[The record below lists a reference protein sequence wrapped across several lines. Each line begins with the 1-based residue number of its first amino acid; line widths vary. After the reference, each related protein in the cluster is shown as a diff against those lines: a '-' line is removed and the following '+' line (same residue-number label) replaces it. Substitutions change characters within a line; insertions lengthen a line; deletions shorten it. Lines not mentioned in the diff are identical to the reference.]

1 MSKNFVIKT
10 FGCQMNEYDSNR
22 IADLLSTIN
31 YKRIEEVEKADCFIF
46 NTCHIREKA
55 TQKVYSDIGK
65 IKKILRGKQ
74 SKPLFVLAGCVA
86 QAESSMVFE
95 KSDFVDIV
103 VGPQAYHKLPELIK
117 NYQSN
122 KTKSFNTNLDV
133 SDKFDS
139 LENYKNISSKV
150 SSFITIQ
157 EGCDKFCKFC
167 VVPYTRGPEFSRCP
181 DQIYNEVQGLV
192 DGGTREIILLGQ
204 NVSSYK
210 NKDTNLSRLIEKVAS
225 IKKLERIRFTTS
237 HPNDFDEDLINAFKY
252 QDKLMPQL
260 HLPVQSGSNK
270 ILESMN
276 RKHTREFYLKLIDKF
291 RDIKKDIEFSSDFIV
306 GYPGETEKDFEDTL
320 DLVDKVKFSNSYS
333 FVYSQRPG
341 TPAVDFDQIPKEVSA
356 NRLQIL
362 QNKLFDL
369 QRKFNDSKVNSKT
382 KVLVENITKK
392 GNQFFGRNEYMQPV
406 FIEGNKCTPGQIEII
421 EVKSSNRHN
430 LWGTVDSN

>member
-1 MSKNFVIKT
+1 
-10 FGCQMNEYDSNR
+10 
-22 IADLLSTIN
+22 
-31 YKRIEEVEKADCFIF
+31 
-46 NTCHIREKA
+46 
-55 TQKVYSDIGK
+55 
-65 IKKILRGKQ
+65 
-74 SKPLFVLAGCVA
+74 
-86 QAESSMVFE
+86 
-95 KSDFVDIV
+95 
-103 VGPQAYHKLPELIK
+103 
-117 NYQSN
+117 
-122 KTKSFNTNLDV
+122 
-133 SDKFDS
+133 
-139 LENYKNISSKV
+139 
-150 SSFITIQ
+150 
-157 EGCDKFCKFC
+157 
-167 VVPYTRGPEFSRCP
+167 
-181 DQIYNEVQGLV
+181 
-192 DGGTREIILLGQ
+192 
-204 NVSSYK
+204 
-210 NKDTNLSRLIEKVAS
+210 
-225 IKKLERIRFTTS
+225 
-237 HPNDFDEDLINAFKY
+237 
-252 QDKLMPQL
+252 MPQL

-356 NRLQIL
+356 NRLEKL

>member
-1 MSKNFVIKT
+1 
-10 FGCQMNEYDSNR
+10 MNEYDSNR
-22 IADLLSTIN
+22 IADLLSTID

-65 IKKILRGKQ
+65 IKKILRDKQ
-74 SKPLFVLAGCVA
+74 SKPLFILAGCVA

-210 NKDTNLSRLIEKVAS
+210 NKDTNLSRLIEKVS
-225 IKKLERIRFTTS
+225 CIKKLERIRFTTS
-237 HPNDFDEDLINAFKY
+237 HPNDFDEDLIIAFKY

>member
-1 MSKNFVIKT
+1 
-10 FGCQMNEYDSNR
+10 MNEYDSNR
-22 IADLLSTIN
+22 IADLLSTID

-65 IKKILRGKQ
+65 IKKILRDKQ

-122 KTKSFNTNLDV
+122 KTKSFSTNLDV

-181 DQIYNEVQGLV
+181 DQIYNEVQSLV
-192 DGGTREIILLGQ
+192 DAGTREIILLGQ
-204 NVSSYK
+204 NVSGYK
-210 NKDTNLSRLIEKVAS
+210 NKDTNLSRLIDKVAS

-237 HPNDFDEDLINAFKY
+237 HPNDFDENLINAFKY

-306 GYPGETEKDFEDTL
+306 GYPGETDKDFEDTL

-356 NRLQIL
+356 NRLEIL

-406 FIEGNKCTPGQIEII
+406 FIEGNKCTPGQVEII

-430 LWGTVDSN
+430 LWGTIDSN

>member
-1 MSKNFVIKT
+1 
-10 FGCQMNEYDSNR
+10 MNEYDSNR
-22 IADLLSTIN
+22 IADLLSTID

-74 SKPLFVLAGCVA
+74 SKSLFVLAGCVA

-117 NYQSN
+117 NYQKN

-139 LENYKNISSKV
+139 LENYKNNSSKV

-181 DQIYNEVQGLV
+181 DQIYNEVQSLV
-192 DGGTREIILLGQ
+192 DAGTREIILLGQ
-204 NVSSYK
+204 NVSGYK
-210 NKDTNLSRLIEKVAS
+210 NKDINLSRLIDKVAS

-306 GYPGETEKDFEDTL
+306 GYPGETDKDFEDTL

-341 TPAVDFDQIPKEVSA
+341 TPAVDFDQIPKEESA
-356 NRLQIL
+356 NRLEIL

-406 FIEGNKCTPGQIEII
+406 FIEGNKCTPGQVEII

-430 LWGTVDSN
+430 LWGTIDSN

>member
-1 MSKNFVIKT
+1 
-10 FGCQMNEYDSNR
+10 MNEYDSNR
-22 IADLLSTIN
+22 IADLLSTID

-55 TQKVYSDIGK
+55 TQKVYSEIGK
-65 IKKILRGKQ
+65 IKKILREKQ

-122 KTKSFNTNLDV
+122 KTKSFSTNLDV

-181 DQIYNEVQGLV
+181 DQIYNEVQGLI

-204 NVSSYK
+204 NVSGYK
-210 NKDTNLSRLIEKVAS
+210 NKDTNLSRLIDKVAS

-291 RDIKKDIEFSSDFIV
+291 RDIKEDIEFSSDFII
-306 GYPGETEKDFEDTL
+306 GYPGETDKDFEDTL

-356 NRLQIL
+356 NRLETL

-382 KVLVENITKK
+382 RVLVENITKK

>member
-1 MSKNFVIKT
+1 
-10 FGCQMNEYDSNR
+10 MNEYDSNR
-22 IADLLSTIN
+22 IADLLSTID
-31 YKRIEEVEKADCFIF
+31 YKRIEEVEQADCFIF

-65 IKKILRGKQ
+65 IKKILRDKQ

-181 DQIYNEVQGLV
+181 DQIYNEVQSLV

-204 NVSSYK
+204 NVSGYK

-291 RDIKKDIEFSSDFIV
+291 RSIQKDIEFSSDFIV

-356 NRLQIL
+356 NRLEIL

-369 QRKFNDSKVNSKT
+369 QRKFNDSKINSKT

-392 GNQFFGRNEYMQPV
+392 GNQFFGRNEYMQAV

>member
-1 MSKNFVIKT
+1 
-10 FGCQMNEYDSNR
+10 MNEYDSNR
-22 IADLLSTIN
+22 IADLLSTID

-55 TQKVYSDIGK
+55 TQKVYSEIGK
-65 IKKILRGKQ
+65 IKKILREKQ

-122 KTKSFNTNLDV
+122 KTKSFSTNLDV

-181 DQIYNEVQGLV
+181 DQIYNEVQGLI

-204 NVSSYK
+204 NVSGYK
-210 NKDTNLSRLIEKVAS
+210 NKDTNLSRLIDKVAS

-237 HPNDFDEDLINAFKY
+237 HPNDFDENLINAFKY

-291 RDIKKDIEFSSDFIV
+291 RDIKEDIEFSSDFII
-306 GYPGETEKDFEDTL
+306 GYPGETDKDFEDTL

-356 NRLQIL
+356 NRLETL

-382 KVLVENITKK
+382 RVLVENITKK

-430 LWGTVDSN
+430 LWGTVDRN